1 MSIVL
6 SLEREGTERCE
17 AKAIGSSRLILEYK
31 FVCTM
36 LLLCDVLPHI
46 THLSKCCFQIEAVDY
61 SVIPT
66 MLSSTISSLQQLITC
81 DGSNFSSLQSYLQ
94 KLEQANVTVTKQ
106 ANLGENYFLES
117 IRKPFLRCLIDNLE
131 KGLKINL
138 YLLPLMYLI
147 LRRFPNFQMIPQIL
161 NQIVIHQPRKVSCS
175 MEIFT

>member
-17 AKAIGSSRLILEYK
+17 AKAIGLSRLILEYR

-36 LLLCDVLPHI
+36 LLLCDILPHI
-46 THLSKCCFQIEAVDY
+46 THLSKCFQIEAVDY

-66 MLSSTISSLQQLITC
+66 MLSSTISSLQLLITC

-106 ANLGENYFLES
+106 ANLGE
-117 IRKPFLRCLIDNLE
+117 I
-131 KGLKINL
+131 
-138 YLLPLMYLI
+138 
-147 LRRFPNFQMIPQIL
+147 
-161 NQIVIHQPRKVSCS
+161 
-175 MEIFT
+175 IF

>member
-1 MSIVL
+1 M
-6 SLEREGTERCE
+6 
-17 AKAIGSSRLILEYK
+17 
-31 FVCTM
+31 F
-36 LLLCDVLPHI
+36 P
-46 THLSKCCFQIEAVDY
+46 IEAVDY

-117 IRKPFLRCLIDNLE
+117 IRKPFLRCLIDNLK